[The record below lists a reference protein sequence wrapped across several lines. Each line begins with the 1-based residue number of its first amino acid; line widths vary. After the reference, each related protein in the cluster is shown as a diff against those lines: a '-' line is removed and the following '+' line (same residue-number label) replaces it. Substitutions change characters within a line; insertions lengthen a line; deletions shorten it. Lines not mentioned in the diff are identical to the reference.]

1 MGVSVSVIRPPN
13 RVRIDRAALAHNMDQ
28 VKRLVSS
35 KTRIMGIVKSDA
47 YGHGSVSVSQS
58 LAASGV
64 DRLGVAHIHEAL
76 ELREHGVRLPIV
88 VLCGVRTREDAD
100 AAVER
105 RLTPVIFDKASV
117 EMLAE
122 ACARK
127 RKKLNVQVKIDTGM
141 GRLGILCSDVA
152 PFLQTIL
159 GHKSLHPEALM
170 SHLAVADEPESTFT
184 GVQIERFQQAV
195 EAGRS
200 IGLELPL
207 NNLANSA
214 AIMAHAKAHFDMV
227 RPGIMLYGGLPS
239 PRFQSPVSLKPV
251 MHFEGCV
258 LQTRDLED
266 RSPVSYGSTYHTR
279 GDRTIGVLSAGY
291 ADGIPRSLSNRGQ
304 ALIGGQRVEIVGR
317 VCMNMTMVDI
327 TGLKGVKPGTRV
339 VFMGEQGD
347 QRISGDDIARWADT
361 IAYEVFGSIG
371 RRNPREYVS

>member
-1 MGVSVSVIRPPN
+1 MNQAKS
-13 RVRIDRAALAHNMDQ
+13 
-28 VKRLVSS
+28 LVSS

-47 YGHGSVSVSQS
+47 YGHGSVHVSQS
-58 LAASGV
+58 LVASGV
-64 DRLGVAHIHEAL
+64 DSLGVAHLHEAL

-105 RLTPVIFDKASV
+105 RLTPVIFDKASA

-127 RKKLNVQVKIDTGM
+127 RKKIRIQVKIDTGM
-141 GRLGILCSDVA
+141 GRLGISCSDVA
-152 PFLQTIL
+152 SFLQTIM
-159 GHKSLHPEALM
+159 GYESLYPEAVT
-170 SHLAVADEPESTFT
+170 SHLAAADEPERTFT
-184 GVQIERFQQAV
+184 GLQIERFQQAID
-195 EAGRS
+195 AGRS
-200 IGLELPL
+200 IGLDLPL

-214 AIMAHAKAHFDMV
+214 AVMAHKNAHFDMV

-239 PRFQSPVSLKPV
+239 PGFQSPVSLKPV

-258 LQTRDLED
+258 LQTRDVPD
-266 RSPVSYGSTYHTR
+266 RSPVSYGCTYHTR
-279 GDRTIGVLSAGY
+279 GDRTIAVLSAGY

-304 ALIGGQRVEIVGR
+304 ALLGGQRVKMVGR
-317 VCMNMTMVDI
+317 VCMNMTMVDV

-347 QRISGDDIARWADT
+347 QRISGDDIARRADT
-361 IAYEVFGSIG
+361 IAYEVFCSIG
-371 RRNPREYVS
+371 QRNPREYVS